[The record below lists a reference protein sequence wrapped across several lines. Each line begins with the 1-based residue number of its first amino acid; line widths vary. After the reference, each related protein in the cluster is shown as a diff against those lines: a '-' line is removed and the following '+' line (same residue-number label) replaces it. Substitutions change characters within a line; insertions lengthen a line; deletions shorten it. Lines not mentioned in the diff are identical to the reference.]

1 MTITKTNLLDRYY
14 TLKFN
19 ALLFFRY
26 IKWPLVSFIALLI
39 AFEVSGRCVSIAYQY
54 ASADIDSETIG
65 KIVSSG
71 SYSGS
76 KGRTK
81 RHNILYEYKVD
92 GVTYTSRIIDYE
104 YTTIDASSKI
114 KQYYVG
120 RNVRVLYD
128 STRPALS
135 VLEITPLS
143 ASVIIRLLI
152 ALLIPFIVV
161 IWQIDWKARAKRK
174 R

>member
-1 MTITKTNLLDRYY
+1 MKSED
-14 TLKFN
+14 LKFE
-19 ALLFFRY
+19 AVLLFRF
-26 IKWPLVSFIALLI
+26 IKWPLVSFIAFLI
-39 AFEVSGRCVSIAYQY
+39 AFEVLGRCVSIAYQY
-54 ASADIDSETIG
+54 ALADIDSETSGEI
-65 KIVSSG
+65 ISSG
-71 SYSGS
+71 TYSAGS
-76 KGRTK
+76 AGGTK
-81 RHNILYEYKVD
+81 RHNILYEYQVD

-120 RNVRVLYD
+120 RNIRVLYD

-161 IWQIDWKARAKRK
+161 IWQIDWKARAKGK